1 MKRFQELLMKDL
13 GWKLLSVAIAA
24 TLWFMVISINQPI
37 DTRTYST
44 TLQITG
50 EETLT
55 ARGLTIANLQDLE
68 GTKISIKVK
77 AQRTALDRLSQR
89 QADLITASIDVSGLS
104 YVQSGDQV
112 TLPIDVQVGNGASGY
127 TVESKVPGTAEVW
140 VETLSSKEFPVEVV
154 LNGELPQ
161 ETTLSDPY
169 LSSETVMV
177 RGAQSAVNRVVAV
190 RVSVNATEAA
200 EQGEISVR
208 PIAYDREGNT
218 VTDVTFSADSVTVS
232 YRLHEEKQIPIQISV
247 VGTPASGYHVGEITY
262 SPNSITV
269 IGTAEDLRNLTL
281 LSLGE
286 IDVTDATSTVSQSFL
301 LTDFLPEGVALQT
314 GSSRTVQV
322 LVHMEQGAE
331 KTVFVSKDQITL
343 QNTVDGYQYILPD
356 TISVI
361 ISGETAALNETGGTD
376 CSGTVDVGGLEAGA
390 HTVTVD
396 WTMPDGISAQES
408 VLTVEV
414 RADAGTD
421 GEEMAE

>member
-1 MKRFQELLMKDL
+1 MKDL

-232 YRLHEEKQIPIQISV
+232 
-247 VGTPASGYHVGEITY
+247 
-262 SPNSITV
+262 
-269 IGTAEDLRNLTL
+269 
-281 LSLGE
+281 
-286 IDVTDATSTVSQSFL
+286 
-301 LTDFLPEGVALQT
+301 
-314 GSSRTVQV
+314 
-322 LVHMEQGAE
+322 
-331 KTVFVSKDQITL
+331 
-343 QNTVDGYQYILPD
+343 
-356 TISVI
+356 
-361 ISGETAALNETGGTD
+361 
-376 CSGTVDVGGLEAGA
+376 
-390 HTVTVD
+390 
-396 WTMPDGISAQES
+396 
-408 VLTVEV
+408 
-414 RADAGTD
+414 
-421 GEEMAE
+421 